1 MKIAAIVIL
10 YNPEKETVANIKTYY
25 DFVEK
30 IFVYDNST
38 VESAIKKELLQ
49 LPKVEFYQDFE
60 NRGISERLNSA
71 CEKAI
76 ENNFEWLLTMDQDS
90 HFQPGSMPYY
100 LDCVSRFPQR
110 EKVAVFGTQNDKPD
124 YESKAD
130 CLPKEVD
137 ELITSGSLMNLLLFN
152 EIGKF
157 DEKLFIDYVD
167 NDYCYRA
174 KLCGYSLIKLMN
186 ISIMHELGK
195 SVYRS
200 SIKTLFLFKKNKT
213 VHPPLRC
220 YYLYRNMLYL
230 SEKYNKVKP
239 ELSKK
244 IHKEIWNH
252 VKKSIFYGRQEWKTF
267 RYIALAKKDYKD
279 NKMGKISRV
288 L

>member
-1 MKIAAIVIL
+1 MKIVASVIL

-76 ENNFEWLLTMDQDS
+76 ENNFEWLMTMDQDS
-90 HFQPGSMPYY
+90 KFQPGSLTYY
-100 LDCVSRFPQR
+100 LACTDHVSQK

-137 ELITSGSLMNLLLFN
+137 ELITSGSLINLSLFN

-174 KLCGYSLIKLMN
+174 KLCGYSLIKFMN
-186 ISIMHELGK
+186 ISIIHELGK

-200 SIKTLFLFKKNKT
+200 SVKTLFLFKKNKT

-230 SEKYNKVKP
+230 CEKYSKIKP

-244 IHKEIWNH
+244 IRKEIRNH
-252 VKKSIFYGRQEWKTF
+252 IKKSIFYGRQTLGILQHIQKAKTDF
-267 RYIALAKKDYKD
+267 KN
-279 NKMGKISRV
+279 NKMGKIDSN
-288 L
+288 